1 MGSGEGCGEGCA
13 TVGGKRAEEMVRRI
27 DANEPQ
33 ANEEAGKERAE
44 EMVGRKPMQM
54 NHKQMKKKTAK
65 ERTNQMVGRRI
76 DANEP

>member
-27 DANEPQ
+27 DANGSQ

-44 EMVGRKPMQM
+44 AMMGRKRMQM
-54 NHKQMKKKTAK
+54 NHKQMKKTAK

>member
-13 TVGGKRAEEMVRRI
+13 TVGGKKAEEIVSRI

-33 ANEEAGKERAE
+33 ANEEAGKEIAE

-54 NHKQMKKKTAK
+54 NHKQMKKTAK
-65 ERTNQMVGRRI
+65 EKTNQMVGRRI